1 MRKFVIAVAVA
12 AVLWTPEAASRQT
25 ILQKTDWRTKPF
37 ETYLPPPISV
47 PGLDLD
53 IRTKP
58 PKLDAPF
65 GWQANAL
72 PPYQLHRSPTD
83 ARVSST
89 AVLDPGED
97 VAMSEPRW
105 IKLDELRRPGMR
117 LVIDARRQIEEEA
130 PRPIDE
136 PRTASV
142 ELAKR
147 QDDSP
152 LPQ

>member
-1 MRKFVIAVAVA
+1 MRKSVIAVAVA

-89 AVLDPGED
+89 AVLDLGR
-97 VAMSEPRW
+97 M
-105 IKLDELRRPGMR
+105 
-117 LVIDARRQIEEEA
+117 
-130 PRPIDE
+130 
-136 PRTASV
+136 
-142 ELAKR
+142 
-147 QDDSP
+147 
-152 LPQ
+152 

>member
-72 PPYQLHRSPTD
+72 PPYQLHRTVRPMRGYRQPQCWTWGGCSHVRAQMDQAGRAATAWD
-83 ARVSST
+83 AARHRCEEADRRGS
-89 AVLDPGED
+89 
-97 VAMSEPRW
+97 AMSDR
-105 IKLDELRRPGMR
+105 
-117 LVIDARRQIEEEA
+117 
-130 PRPIDE
+130 
-136 PRTASV
+136 
-142 ELAKR
+142 
-147 QDDSP
+147 
-152 LPQ
+152 